1 MNPYQSKLEE
11 MASQLR
17 DAIREEAMLKQ
28 RSIEITQENS
38 DITNRLIALA
48 TMIER
53 LREQILEEAQTP
65 RE

>member
-1 MNPYQSKLEE
+1 MNRYQSKLEE

-28 RSIEITQENS
+28 RSIEIIQENS

-65 RE
+65 KE

>member
-38 DITNRLIALA
+38 DITNRLIALD
-48 TMIER
+48 R
-53 LREQILEEAQTP
+53 KSVV
-65 RE
+65 